1 MHMMQR
7 PQYTKAAMTPDL
19 LTTQQVQAILRV
31 DRTTIY
37 RMVEDGRLPGIRVG
51 KQWRFQRTEIEQ
63 WLKGSVANPLAIS
76 TQPES
81 IPTLAALT
89 EANESGLR
97 GALPLACVQLIQ
109 DAFADMLGVMI
120 IVTDIQGR
128 PITQPSNACG
138 LYKLLMKH
146 VDLAK
151 MCASSWLQLAESASL
166 EPRWA
171 TNEVGLLCARGL
183 IHLDHAMA
191 GMVIMGGIAPEVWP
205 PSAQEIV
212 HMSTMLNVPTSLF
225 DAHVR
230 EVYHL
235 SQAEQDKALR
245 SVQRIADIF
254 SHIARDRSAM
264 CGKLQAIA
272 SLTTL

>member
-7 PQYTKAAMTPDL
+7 RQYTKRAMTPDL
-19 LTTQQVQAILRV
+19 LTTQQVQAMLRV

-51 KQWRFQRTEIEQ
+51 KQWRFRRTEIEQ
-63 WLKGSVANPLAIS
+63 WLKGSAANTMTPV
-76 TQPES
+76 QPEGNAV
-81 IPTLAALT
+81 LAAMSI
-89 EANESGLR
+89 EASEAGLR

-120 IVTDIQGR
+120 IITDIQGR

-151 MCASSWLQLAESASL
+151 MCAASWLQLAESASL

-191 GMVIMGGIAPEVWP
+191 GMVIMGGIASEAWP
-205 PSAQEIV
+205 PSAEAMAQ
-212 HMSTMLNVPTSLF
+212 MSVMLNVPATAF
-225 DAHVR
+225 NAHVH

-235 SQAEQDKALR
+235 GQAEQDKALR
-245 SVQRIADIF
+245 CVQRIADIF